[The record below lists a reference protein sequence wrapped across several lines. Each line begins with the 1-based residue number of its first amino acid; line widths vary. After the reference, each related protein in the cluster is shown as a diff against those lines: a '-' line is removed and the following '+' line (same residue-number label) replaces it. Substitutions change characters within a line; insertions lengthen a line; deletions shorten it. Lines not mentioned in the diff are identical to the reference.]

1 MSKVIKNS
9 PDNNAI
15 LQDTQS
21 KADERNIS
29 ICRVGIK
36 DIKYPVEISDIN
48 DSRQHVSG
56 NFTMSVS
63 LPPEVKGT
71 HMSRFVS
78 ILDER
83 KKPLSINNFDE
94 LINEVSKKLDSD
106 KSYVSLDFNY
116 FRRKKAPVTKV
127 ESFLDYAVSFIGEK
141 NNEILNKFIKVTVP
155 VTSLC
160 PCSINISDY
169 GAHNQRSH
177 ISALIRVKKN
187 IWIEEIIEMLEEQ
200 ASCQIYGLL
209 KRPDEKFVTEEAYNN
224 PKFVEDII
232 RDLALSLNKDERVSA
247 YKIESENFESIHNHS
262 AYAFIEKDK
271 TKECVKGKDNVSFLK
286 LSQLK
291 SSCH

>member
-1 MSKVIKNS
+1 MFELVPILGVLSGIIIPVSVFIWLYFAGKDKNKTIIKIAKHMDD
-9 PDNNAI
+9 P
-15 LQDTQS
+15 S
-21 KADERNIS
+21 KAEEFLR
-29 ICRVGIK
+29 
-36 DIKYPVEISDIN
+36 
-48 DSRQHVSG
+48 
-56 NFTMSVS
+56 
-63 LPPEVKGT
+63 
-71 HMSRFVS
+71 

-160 PCSINISDY
+160 PCSKNISDY

-187 IWIEEIIEMLEEQ
+187 IWID
-200 ASCQIYGLL
+200 C
-209 KRPDEKFVTEEAYNN
+209 
-224 PKFVEDII
+224 
-232 RDLALSLNKDERVSA
+232 
-247 YKIESENFESIHNHS
+247 
-262 AYAFIEKDK
+262 
-271 TKECVKGKDNVSFLK
+271 
-286 LSQLK
+286 
-291 SSCH
+291 